1 MTAIAQSVAINTDG
15 SAADASAI
23 LDLQSTTSGFLPP
36 RMTAAQRDDIA
47 NPVAGLQIWCSDC
60 LPSGGIVVYSGSE
73 WTNQAAVNS
82 NLQAQI
88 TALLTKSLPSV
99 IIGGQVWQNTNLDVT
114 TYRDGTEIHQVNDR
128 SEWGL

>member
-1 MTAIAQSVAINTDG
+1 VNSK
-15 SAADASAI
+15 
-23 LDLQSTTSGFLPP
+23 
-36 RMTAAQRDDIA
+36 
-47 NPVAGLQIWCSDC
+47 
-60 LPSGGIVVYSGSE
+60 
-73 WTNQAAVNS
+73 AVNS

-99 IIGGQVWQNTNLDVT
+99 IIGAVWQNTNLDVT

>member
-1 MTAIAQSVAINTDG
+1 
-15 SAADASAI
+15 
-23 LDLQSTTSGFLPP
+23 
-36 RMTAAQRDDIA
+36 
-47 NPVAGLQIWCSDC
+47 VAGLQIWCSDC

-114 TYRDGTEIHQVNDR
+114 TYRDGKSIK
-128 SEWGL
+128 

>member
-1 MTAIAQSVAINTDG
+1 VD
-15 SAADASAI
+15 SANDS
-23 LDLQSTTSGFLPP
+23 ST
-36 RMTAAQRDDIA
+36 RDDIA

-114 TYRDGTEIHQVNDR
+114 TYRDGTEIQVNDR

>member
-1 MTAIAQSVAINTDG
+1 V
-15 SAADASAI
+15 
-23 LDLQSTTSGFLPP
+23 
-36 RMTAAQRDDIA
+36 
-47 NPVAGLQIWCSDC
+47 
-60 LPSGGIVVYSGSE
+60 GSE

-99 IIGGQVWQNTNLDVT
+99 IMGERSMAKYKFGCND
-114 TYRDGTEIHQVNDR
+114 YRDGTEIHQVNDR

>member
-1 MTAIAQSVAINTDG
+1 
-15 SAADASAI
+15 
-23 LDLQSTTSGFLPP
+23 
-36 RMTAAQRDDIA
+36 
-47 NPVAGLQIWCSDC
+47 VAGLQIWCSDC

-99 IIGGQVWQNTNLDVT
+99 IIGGSMAKYKFGCNDVQ
-114 TYRDGTEIHQVNDR
+114 RQIHQVNDR
-128 SEWGL
+128 SEWGDFKNRCLL